1 MVRRQSGLNQSLQ
14 FRLALTISVVLLIL
28 AASVSVWS
36 FQRTYNRVQT
46 MQDRQMHAL
55 VNMVQDD
62 NVSLVE
68 DDAAQVSTA
77 SGPVSKPDAASSHTK
92 PLPTPPTAT
101 PGRIAPPHEQQT
113 IIDTIDN
120 PDLALLFDYPNVTA
134 HLASLPDGFNDLQG
148 KTDTWRAYLL
158 TQKDQRVIVAQP
170 NGFRNRLARNN
181 AWETLIPL
189 LVLLP
194 LLILVVYVTVYRVFK
209 PIRSLTEEIASVEQ
223 LHAPSLA
230 KHNIPTELRPFTQA
244 VDDLF
249 TRLNEAM
256 QLNRRLIAN
265 AAHQLRTPLTAL
277 SLQAEQLQQHDLSPE
292 ELTQRLA
299 QLQAGLARQRDLVLK
314 LLALAR
320 SEEVLTQQQPVNLHI
335 AEEVGMVLQQCL
347 PLALEKNI
355 DLGVTELMEVK
366 LALSSLD
373 FQTLLQNLIE
383 NAVRYTPEG
392 GQVDVAIT
400 QLPQQI
406 QISVIDNG
414 IGIDDAHKNLVWDAF
429 YRVDDNRH
437 NSSGLGLA
445 IVKNL
450 VDRYHGSIV
459 LSDHQPQGLVVTVT
473 FPISEHG
480 HD

>member
-1 MVRRQSGLNQSLQ
+1 
-14 FRLALTISVVLLIL
+14 
-28 AASVSVWS
+28 
-36 FQRTYNRVQT
+36 
-46 MQDRQMHAL
+46 
-55 VNMVQDD
+55 
-62 NVSLVE
+62 
-68 DDAAQVSTA
+68 
-77 SGPVSKPDAASSHTK
+77 
-92 PLPTPPTAT
+92 
-101 PGRIAPPHEQQT
+101 
-113 IIDTIDN
+113 
-120 PDLALLFDYPNVTA
+120 
-134 HLASLPDGFNDLQG
+134 
-148 KTDTWRAYLL
+148 
-158 TQKDQRVIVAQP
+158 
-170 NGFRNRLARNN
+170 
-181 AWETLIPL
+181 
-189 LVLLP
+189 
-194 LLILVVYVTVYRVFK
+194 
-209 PIRSLTEEIASVEQ
+209 
-223 LHAPSLA
+223 
-230 KHNIPTELRPFTQA
+230 
-244 VDDLF
+244 
-249 TRLNEAM
+249 M

-292 ELTQRLA
+292 ELAQRLA

-320 SEEVLTQQQPVNLHI
+320 SEEVLTQQQPANLHLE
-335 AEEVGMVLQQCL
+335 EEVGLVLQQCL

-355 DLGVTELMEVK
+355 DLGVTELIDVK

-392 GQVDVAIT
+392 GQVDVAIS
-400 QLPQQI
+400 QLPQHI

-414 IGIDDAHKNLVWDAF
+414 IGIDDAHKALVWDAF

-450 VDRYHGSIV
+450 VDRYHGNIV

>member
-1 MVRRQSGLNQSLQ
+1 MVRRQSSLNQSLQ

-28 AASVSVWS
+28 AASASVWS
-36 FQRTYNRVQT
+36 FQRTYKRVQT

-68 DDAAQVSTA
+68 DEAGNTLPA
-77 SGPVSKPDAASSHTK
+77 SHPENSNPNTTK
-92 PLPTPPTAT
+92 ALPMPPPPP
-101 PGRIAPPHEQQT
+101 PGRIPPPHEQQT

-120 PDLALLFDYPNVTA
+120 PDLALLFDYENVTA

-170 NGFRNRLARNN
+170 NGFRNKLARNS
-181 AWETLIPL
+181 AWEALMPL
-189 LVLLP
+189 LLLLP
-194 LLILVVYVTVYRVFK
+194 LLILVVYLTVYRVFK
-209 PIRSLTEEIASVEQ
+209 PIRSLTEEIASIDQ
-223 LHAPSLA
+223 LHAPSLV

-292 ELTQRLA
+292 ELAQRLA

-320 SEEVLTQQQPVNLHI
+320 SEEVLTQQQPANLHLE
-335 AEEVGMVLQQCL
+335 EEVGLVLQQCL

-355 DLGVTELMEVK
+355 DLGVTELMDVK

-392 GQVDVAIT
+392 GQVDVAIR
-400 QLPQQI
+400 QLPQHI

-414 IGIDDAHKNLVWDAF
+414 IGIDDAHKALVWDAF

-450 VDRYHGSIV
+450 VDRYHGNIV